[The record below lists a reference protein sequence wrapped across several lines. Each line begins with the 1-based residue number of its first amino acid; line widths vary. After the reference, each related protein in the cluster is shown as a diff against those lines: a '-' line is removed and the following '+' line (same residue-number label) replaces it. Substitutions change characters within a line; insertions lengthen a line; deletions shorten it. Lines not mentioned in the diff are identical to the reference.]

1 MGLFLPFFYLPSY
14 AVAHGMSH
22 ELASYI
28 VGILN
33 AASFFGRVIP
43 GVLGDKWGR
52 LNILFSAGLG
62 TAILIFCFT
71 LMKTNATII
80 VRIPSGDSRL
90 LQELTYSTSS
100 SPHCTVLFREQSSQV

>member
-1 MGLFLPFFYLPSY
+1 MMGLFLPFFYLPTF
-14 AVAHGMSH
+14 AVEHGMSH
-22 ELASYI
+22 ELASFL
-28 VGILN
+28 VAILN

-52 LNILFSAGLG
+52 LNILFFSGLS

-80 VRIPSGDSRL
+80 VS
-90 LQELTYSTSS
+90 
-100 SPHCTVLFREQSSQV
+100 